1 MRLLGLIGH
10 PARLH
15 DSLRPHLL
23 ERHSAPTIALI
34 GGVIAVLSSVLV
46 SHFCIWVTGFQ
57 PSSWLFITTMMILC
71 PALIAQPMIYFY
83 AKALH
88 EVARQ
93 RRALQEANT
102 KLEAALGEVRE
113 LSGLLPICA
122 WCDKVRDDEGYWNR
136 VDAFLKKHTRAQ
148 ITHSICPACRSQQF
162 ASLIPKN

>member
-1 MRLLGLIGH
+1 ML
-10 PARLH
+10 
-15 DSLRPHLL
+15 SL
-23 ERHSAPTIALI
+23 
-34 GGVIAVLSSVLV
+34 VLV

-71 PALIAQPMIYFY
+71 PALIAPPMIYFY

-136 VDAFLKKHTRAQ
+136 VDAFLKKTPAPKSPIASVPPADHSSSPRSYRKIRIPRPEAQAGTSGFKRAE
-148 ITHSICPACRSQQF
+148 TVRHMAAGLDATVNHLER
-162 ASLIPKN
+162 